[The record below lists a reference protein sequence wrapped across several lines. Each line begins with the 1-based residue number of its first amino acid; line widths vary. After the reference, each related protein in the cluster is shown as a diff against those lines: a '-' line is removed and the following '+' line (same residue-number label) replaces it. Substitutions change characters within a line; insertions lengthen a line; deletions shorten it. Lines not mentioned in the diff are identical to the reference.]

1 MSRMTE
7 QELKAIV
14 AAEIADAMAFAGGRL
29 AQERR
34 KALDYYLGE
43 PLGNEQEG
51 RSQVVS
57 TDVADT
63 VEWILPSLLR
73 IFTGGEEVVR
83 FEPTG
88 PEDEEVARQATEYVN
103 WIFQRDNPGFLI
115 FYTLFKDALLQKNG
129 IAKLWWDEGE
139 TVERETYLGKTLE
152 ELQLLLADTD
162 IEPIEHSAYEDT
174 IVTQAADG
182 LPSEA
187 TVTLHDV
194 TVKRRRRH
202 GRVRIEPVP
211 PEEFLISRRARSID
225 DASFIAHRVRRTV
238 SELVAAGYD
247 RAVVERLSGEDAS
260 DLTLEAQSRR
270 RLEGEA
276 GPGSAA
282 EIDPSRRELWVTE
295 CYIAADWDGDGI
307 AERRKVTVAGDGH
320 EILDNEPFDGVPFV
334 SLTPIPM
341 PHCFY
346 GLSIADLVM
355 DLQLIK
361 STILRQILDNLYL
374 SNNGRHVISD
384 QVNLDDMM
392 TSRPGGIVRLKSG
405 AVPSQGHVMPLE
417 TPLVAAAAFPV
428 LEYLDGV
435 REGRTGVTRYTQG
448 LDADTLNKTAFG
460 ISQIMAAAQQRIE
473 LIARVFAE
481 TGITDL
487 FRKILRLVGRH
498 QNGPRIVRLRNRW
511 VPMDPRSW
519 NSEMDVSVSVGL
531 GTGNRDQ
538 MLAHLNAILAIQAQA
553 IQQQGGVNGPLVTL
567 DNVYNTVAKIVEN
580 AGLKPAETFFTR
592 PEDRPIPQPPPVTLP
607 PMPDL
612 QLVALE
618 QQAKMDAARLALAE
632 RKAEAEMA
640 LDRTKL
646 EAEMA
651 LKREEM
657 LAQLALKREEMLLR
671 EGATAAAAAAR
682 AAPTVADTDGGRP

>member
-1 MSRMTE
+1 MSRMSE

-14 AAEIADAMAFAGGRL
+14 SAEIADATAFAGGRL
-29 AQERR
+29 AEERR

-43 PLGNEQEG
+43 PFGNEQEG

-73 IFTGGEEVVR
+73 IFTAGDEVVR

-103 WIFQRDNPGFLI
+103 WIFQRDNPGFVI

-139 TVERETYLGKTLE
+139 TAERETYLGKSFE
-152 ELQLLLADTD
+152 ELQLLLADPD
-162 IEPIEHSAYEDT
+162 IEPIEHSAHEET
-174 IVTQAADG
+174 VVVAGPDG
-182 LPSEA
+182 LPTEA
-187 TVTLHDV
+187 PVTLHDV
-194 TVKRRRRH
+194 TVKRRRRR

-211 PEEFLISRRARSID
+211 PEEFLISRRARGID
-225 DASFIAHRVRRTV
+225 DAPFVAHRVRRTV

-247 RAVVERLSGEDAS
+247 RELVESLGDDEAP
-260 DLTLEAQSRR
+260 DLTPEAQSRR
-270 RLEGEA
+270 RLEEAA
-276 GPGSAA
+276 GPGSAG
-282 EIDPSRRELWVTE
+282 EVDRSRREVWVTE
-295 CYIAADWDGDGI
+295 CYVAADWDGDGI
-307 AERRKVTVAGDGH
+307 AERRKVTVAGDGA
-320 EILDNEPFDGVPFV
+320 EILDNEPFEGVPFIAV
-334 SLTPIPM
+334 TPILM

-417 TPLVAAAAFPV
+417 TPMVAAAAFPV

-448 LDADTLNKTAFG
+448 MDADTLNKTASG
-460 ISQIMAAAQQRIE
+460 INQIMAAAQQRIE

-481 TGITDL
+481 TGVTDL
-487 FRKILRLVGRH
+487 FRKILRLVGAH
-498 QNGPRIVRLRNRW
+498 QNQPRIIRLRNRW

-519 NSEMDVSVSVGL
+519 NSEMDVSVNVGL

-538 MLAHLNAILAIQAQA
+538 MLGHLNAILGIQAQA
-553 IQQQGGVNGPLVTL
+553 IQQQGGVDGPLVTL
-567 DNVYNTVAKIVEN
+567 GNVYNTLAKIVEN
-580 AGLKPAETFFTR
+580 AGLKPADAYFT
-592 PEDRPIPQPPPVTLP
+592 QPGAPAPVPAPSPRQLP
-607 PMPDL
+607 PMPDPNLMLL
-612 QLVALE
+612 Q
-618 QQAKMDAARLALAE
+618 QQAKLDAARLALAE
-632 RKAEAEMA
+632 RKAEAEIA
-640 LDRTKL
+640 LDRAKL

-651 LKREEM
+651 LKRDEF
-657 LAQLALKREEMLLR
+657 LAGMALKREEMLLQAGLD
-671 EGATAAAAAAR
+671 EAAAQSRAGESGAR
-682 AAPTVADTDGGRP
+682 P

>member
-1 MSRMTE
+1 MTE

-14 AAEIADAMAFAGGRL
+14 AAEIADATAFAGGRL
-29 AQERR
+29 ADERR

-43 PLGNEQEG
+43 PFGNEQEG

-73 IFTGGEEVVR
+73 IFTAGDEVVR

-129 IAKLWWDEGE
+129 IVKLWWDEGE
-139 TVERETYLGKTLE
+139 TAERETYLGKTLE
-152 ELQLLLADTD
+152 ELQILLADPD
-162 IEPIEHSAYEDT
+162 IEPIEHSAREET
-174 IVTQAADG
+174 VVVAGADG
-182 LPSEA
+182 LPDEA
-187 TVTLHDV
+187 RVTLHDV
-194 TVKRRRRH
+194 TVKRRRRR
-202 GRVRIEPVP
+202 GRVKIEPVP

-225 DASFIAHRVRRTV
+225 EAPFVAHRVRRTV
-238 SELVAAGYD
+238 SELIAAGYE
-247 RAVVERLSGEDAS
+247 RQLVETLAGDDAP
-260 DLTLEAQSRR
+260 DLTLEAQTRR
-270 RLEGEA
+270 RLEEEA
-276 GPGSAA
+276 GPGSAG
-282 EIDPSRRELWVTE
+282 EVDRSRREVWITE
-295 CYIAADWDGDGI
+295 CYVAADWDGDGI
-307 AERRKVTVAGDGH
+307 AERRKVTVAGDGS
-320 EILDNEPFDGVPFV
+320 EILDNEPFDGVPFIAV
-334 SLTPIPM
+334 TPILM

-355 DLQLIK
+355 DLQLLK

-392 TSRPGGIVRLKSG
+392 TSRPGGIVRLKAG
-405 AVPSQGHVMPLE
+405 AMPSQGHVMPLE

-448 LDADTLNKTAFG
+448 LDADTLNKTATG
-460 ISQIMAAAQQRIE
+460 VSQIMAAAQQRIE

-481 TGITDL
+481 TGVTDL
-487 FRKILRLVGRH
+487 FRKILRLVGAH
-498 QNGPRIVRLRNRW
+498 QNGPRIIRLRNRW

-519 NSEMDVSVSVGL
+519 NSEMDVSVNVGL

-538 MLAHLNAILAIQAQA
+538 MLGHLNAILGVQAQA
-553 IQQQGGVNGPLVTL
+553 IQQQGGVDGPLVTL
-567 DNVYNTVAKIVEN
+567 GNVYNTLAKIVEN
-580 AGLKPAETFFTR
+580 AGLKPADAFFTQ
-592 PEDRPIPQPPPVTLP
+592 PTAQPPAPPPPVIP
-607 PMPDL
+607 QMPDPQIVML
-612 QLVALE
+612 Q
-618 QQAKMDAARLALAE
+618 QQAKLDAARLALAE

-640 LDRTKL
+640 LDRAKL

-651 LKREEM
+651 LKRDEF
-657 LAQLALKREEMLLR
+657 LAGMALKREEMLMR
-671 EGATAAAAAAR
+671 SGAGEAVAAAVAAAAGEAR
-682 AAPTVADTDGGRP
+682 VAP

>member
-1 MSRMTE
+1 MTRMSE

-14 AAEIADAMAFAGGRL
+14 AAEIADAAAFAGGRL
-29 AQERR
+29 AEERR
-34 KALDYYLGE
+34 RALDYYLGE
-43 PLGNEQEG
+43 PFGNEQEG
-51 RSQVVS
+51 RSRVIS

-63 VEWILPSLLR
+63 IEWILPSLLR
-73 IFTGGEEVVR
+73 IFTAGEDVVR

-129 IAKLWWDEGE
+129 VAKIWWDEDE
-139 TVERETYLGKTLE
+139 SAERETYLRKTFP
-152 ELQLLLADTD
+152 ELQLLLSDPD
-162 IEPIEHSAYEDT
+162 VEPVEHSAYEDR
-174 IVTQAADG
+174 IVLAGPDG
-182 LPSEA
+182 LPAEEA
-187 TVTLHDV
+187 AVLHDV
-194 TVKRRRRH
+194 TVIRRRRR

-211 PEEFLISRRARSID
+211 PEEFLISRRARALN
-225 DASFIAHRVRRTV
+225 DAGFVAHRVRRSV
-238 SELVAAGYD
+238 SELTAAGYD
-247 RAVVERLSGEDAS
+247 RGLIDRLAGADAP
-260 DLTLEAQSRR
+260 DLTPEAQSRR
-270 RLEGEA
+270 RLEVVA
-276 GPGSAA
+276 WPGSAGEA
-282 EIDPSRRELWVTE
+282 DRSRRELWVTE
-295 CYIAADWDGDGI
+295 CYLRVDWDGDGI
-307 AERRKVTVAGDGH
+307 AERRKVTVAGDGQ

-334 SLTPIPM
+334 ALTPIIM

-346 GLSIADLVM
+346 GLSVADLVM

-405 AVPSQGHVMPLE
+405 AVPGQGHVMPLE

-448 LDADTLNKTAFG
+448 LDADSLNKTATG

-481 TGITDL
+481 TGVKDL
-487 FRKILRLVGRH
+487 FRQILRLVGRH
-498 QNGPRIVRLRNRW
+498 QNAPRIIRLRNRW

-519 NSEMDVSVSVGL
+519 STEMDVSVNVGL

-538 MLAHLNAILAIQAQA
+538 MLGHLHTILGIQAQA
-553 IQQQGGVNGPLVTL
+553 IQQQGGVDGPLVRL
-567 DNVYNTVAKIVEN
+567 DNVYNTLAKIVEN
-580 AGLKPAETFFTR
+580 AGLKPAEAYFSR
-592 PEDRPIPQPPPVTLP
+592 PSDQPAPPPPSSAAP
-607 PMPDL
+607 PPDP
-612 QLVALE
+612 QLLMLE
-618 QQAKMDAARLALAE
+618 QQAKVDAARIALAE
-632 RKAEAEMA
+632 RKTAAELA
-640 LDRTKL
+640 LDRARLAAEMELKRDEL
-646 EAEMA
+646 EARLA
-651 LKREEM
+651 LKQEEM
-657 LAQLALKREEMLLR
+657 LMRA
-671 EGATAAAAAAR
+671 ATARDGEAAR
-682 AAPTVADTDGGRP
+682 

>member
-1 MSRMTE
+1 MTRMSE

-14 AAEIADAMAFAGGRL
+14 AAEIADAAAFAGGRL
-29 AQERR
+29 AEERR
-34 KALDYYLGE
+34 RALDYYLGE
-43 PLGNEQEG
+43 PFGNEQEG
-51 RSQVVS
+51 RSRVIS

-63 VEWILPSLLR
+63 IEWILPSLLR
-73 IFTGGEEVVR
+73 IFTAGEDVVR

-129 IAKLWWDEGE
+129 VAKIWWEEDESA
-139 TVERETYLGKTLE
+139 ERETYLRKTFP
-152 ELQLLLADTD
+152 ELQLLLSDPD
-162 IEPIEHSAYEDT
+162 VEPVEHSAYEDR
-174 IVTQAADG
+174 IVLAGPDG
-182 LPSEA
+182 LPAEEA
-187 TVTLHDV
+187 AVLHDV
-194 TVKRRRRH
+194 TVIRRRRR

-211 PEEFLISRRARSID
+211 PEEFLISRRARALN
-225 DASFIAHRVRRTV
+225 DAGFVAHRVRRSV
-238 SELVAAGYD
+238 SELTAAGYD
-247 RAVVERLSGEDAS
+247 RGLIDRLAGADAP
-260 DLTLEAQSRR
+260 DLTPEAQSRR
-270 RLEGEA
+270 RLEEEA
-276 GPGSAA
+276 GPGSAGEA
-282 EIDPSRRELWVTE
+282 DRSRRELWVTE
-295 CYIAADWDGDGI
+295 CYLRVDWDGDGI
-307 AERRKVTVAGDGH
+307 AERRKVTVAGDGQ

-334 SLTPIPM
+334 ALTPIIM

-346 GLSIADLVM
+346 GLSVADLVM

-405 AVPSQGHVMPLE
+405 AVPGQGHVMPLE

-448 LDADTLNKTAFG
+448 LDADSLNKTATG

-481 TGITDL
+481 TGVKDL
-487 FRKILRLVGRH
+487 FRQILRLVGRH
-498 QNGPRIVRLRNRW
+498 QNAPRIIRLRNRW

-519 NSEMDVSVSVGL
+519 STEMDVSVNVGL

-538 MLAHLNAILAIQAQA
+538 MLGHLHTILGIQAQA
-553 IQQQGGVNGPLVTL
+553 IQQQGGVDGPLVRL
-567 DNVYNTVAKIVEN
+567 DNVYNTLAKIVEN
-580 AGLKPAETFFTR
+580 AGLKPAEAYFSR
-592 PEDRPIPQPPPVTLP
+592 PSDRPAPPPPSSAAP
-607 PMPDL
+607 PPDP
-612 QLVALE
+612 QLLMLE
-618 QQAKMDAARLALAE
+618 QQAKVDAARIALAE
-632 RKAEAEMA
+632 RKAAAELA
-640 LDRTKL
+640 LDRARLAAEMELKRDEL
-646 EAEMA
+646 EARLA
-651 LKREEM
+651 LKQEEM
-657 LAQLALKREEMLLR
+657 LMR
-671 EGATAAAAAAR
+671 AAAASDGEGAR
-682 AAPTVADTDGGRP
+682 